1 MDSENIVTI
10 ICEKRMDGEIN
21 QRVLKDPEYKEAEQD
36 SAKKIKKLLKT
47 GLTKKQRHRLDQVD
61 SSKNNLSVEY
71 GRIAYFQ
78 GMKDGFQ
85 LSQILSGN
93 QETKTKY

>member
-1 MDSENIVTI
+1 MDTDDIITI
-10 ICEKRMDGEIN
+10 LCEKRLDGEIN
-21 QRVLKDPEYKEAEQD
+21 KRVLKDPDYKEAERD
-36 SAKKIKKLLKT
+36 SAKKIEKLLKA
-47 GLTKKQRHRLDQVD
+47 GLTKKQRRRLDQFD
-61 SSKNNLSVEY
+61 SSKNNLALEY

-93 QETKTKY
+93 QETKTEL

>member
-1 MDSENIVTI
+1 MDTDNIITI
-10 ICEKRMDGEIN
+10 ICEKRLDGEIN
-21 QRVLKDPEYKEAEQD
+21 QQVLKDPEYKEAERD
-36 SAKKIKKLLKT
+36 SVIKLEKLLKT
-47 GLTKKQRHRLDQVD
+47 RLTKKQRHHLDQFD
-61 SSKNNLSVEY
+61 SSKNYLAVEY

-93 QETKTKY
+93 QETQTNH

>member
-1 MDSENIVTI
+1 MDSENIIAI

-36 SAKKIKKLLKT
+36 SAEKIEKLLKT

-61 SSKNNLSVEY
+61 SSKNNLAVEF

-85 LSQILSGN
+85 LSQILNGN
-93 QETKTKY
+93 QEITTKH

>member
-1 MDSENIVTI
+1 MDTDNIITI
-10 ICEKRMDGEIN
+10 ICEKRLDGEIN
-21 QRVLKDPEYKEAEQD
+21 QQVLKDPEYKEAEQD
-36 SAKKIKKLLKT
+36 SAIKLEKLVKT
-47 GLTKKQRHRLDQVD
+47 RLTKKQRHRLDQFD
-61 SSKNNLSVEY
+61 SSKNNLAVEY

-93 QETKTKY
+93 QETQTNH